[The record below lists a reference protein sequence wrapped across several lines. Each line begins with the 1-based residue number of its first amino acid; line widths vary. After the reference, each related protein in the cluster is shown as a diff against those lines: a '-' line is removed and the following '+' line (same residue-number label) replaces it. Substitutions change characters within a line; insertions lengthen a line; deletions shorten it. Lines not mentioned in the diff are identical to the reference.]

1 MKFPNIFFFSPF
13 HLVSFQCSKIHCLCT
28 TPSVPCNTCPPNT
41 QHQAHLAP
49 EPAPLQ
55 NPQFVSQSPQS
66 LMVILKNICN
76 NTVSLTLSSLSNVAP
91 IGNCLTF
98 SCSSCIKE
106 EQVLGGSFFCLV
118 STNQNLSEISR
129 MPVYETYLIG

>member
-76 NTVSLTLSSLSNVAP
+76 NTVSLTLSESFNEAP
-91 IGNCLTF
+91 VGNC
-98 SCSSCIKE
+98 
-106 EQVLGGSFFCLV
+106 FCFLA
-118 STNQNLSEISR
+118 
-129 MPVYETYLIG
+129 PVALKKNRS